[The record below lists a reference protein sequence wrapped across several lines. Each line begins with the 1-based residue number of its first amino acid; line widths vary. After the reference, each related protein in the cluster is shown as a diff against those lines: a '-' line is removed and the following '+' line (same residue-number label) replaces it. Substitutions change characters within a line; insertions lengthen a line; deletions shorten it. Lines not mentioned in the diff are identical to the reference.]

1 MKNVL
6 KLVAVLAVMLNVAT
20 AQVKWAVDPAHTNA
34 RFGVNHLGI
43 SIVDG
48 QFKKLEGAVDSKTA
62 DNFNGATVSFSID
75 IKSIDT
81 RVEARDN
88 HLKSDDFFSA
98 EKFPAMTL
106 KNGVL
111 KSVKKG
117 VYTLTGDL
125 TIRDV
130 TKKVVFAVKQNN
142 GVITDPW
149 GMTRAGFTATTKI
162 NRFDF
167 GVNYND
173 KLPTGVPAVASNVD
187 IVVNVEL
194 VKQK

>member
-6 KLVAVLAVMLNVAT
+6 KLVAAVAILLNVAV
-20 AQVKWAVDPAHTNA
+20 AQVKWSVDPAHTNA

-43 SIVDG
+43 SVIDG

-62 DNFNGATVSFSID
+62 DNFNGAVVNFSID
-75 IKSIDT
+75 VNSIDT
-81 RVEARDN
+81 RVDARDA
-88 HLKSDDFFSA
+88 HLKSDDFFNA
-98 EKFPAMTL
+98 EKYPSMTL

-130 TKKVVFAVKQNN
+130 TKKVVFEVVQNN
-142 GVITDPW
+142 GIITDPW
-149 GMTRAGFTATTKI
+149 GMTRAGFTASTKI
-162 NRFDF
+162 NRLDY
-167 GVNYND
+167 GIKYND
-173 KLPTGVPAVASNVD
+173 KLPTGVAAVAAEVS

>member
-6 KLVAVLAVMLNVAT
+6 KLVAAVAILLNVAV
-20 AQVKWAVDPAHTNA
+20 AQVKWSVDPAHTNA
-34 RFGVNHLGI
+34 RFGVSHLGI
-43 SIVDG
+43 SVIDG

-62 DNFNGATVSFSID
+62 DNFNGAVVNFSID
-75 IKSIDT
+75 VNSIDT
-81 RVEARDN
+81 RVDARDA
-88 HLKSDDFFSA
+88 HLKSDDFFNA
-98 EKFPAMTL
+98 EKYPSMTL

-130 TKKVVFAVKQNN
+130 TKKVVFEVVQNN
-142 GVITDPW
+142 GIITDPW
-149 GMTRAGFTATTKI
+149 GMTRAGFTASTKI
-162 NRFDF
+162 NRLDY
-167 GVNYND
+167 GIKYND
-173 KLPTGVPAVASNVD
+173 KLPTGVAAVAAEVS